1 MSDAEDELQFESLIA
16 TRARRSNAGSRLKQ
30 LLELEEQS
38 NEITTTRNQFVTE
51 DDENV
56 DLLFQEDGDDEEFI
70 DEDVDNANLEGIDE
84 DSDEDDED
92 GEKLQKKRK
101 RDENE
106 ESDDEVYIPPFSMD
120 LLPKPIRDTIN
131 ADLEGRREEILSDV
145 KYKVLD
151 VGCGGGILSESMARL
166 SFVEKVQGI
175 DLSTDVLEAAKL
187 HKQKDPILE
196 DKLSYNLMAIEDIP
210 KDEKFDIVTMFE
222 VLEHVDYPSRV
233 LLEGLNR
240 LEVGGWL
247 FLSTINRDFVSWFTT
262 IFMGEHLLRIVPVGT
277 HTLEKYINQTE
288 IKEWVE
294 QDESR
299 KASYK
304 VVDTKGC
311 VYLPAYGWKFT
322 SCPDIGNY
330 FMAIQRVQ

>member
-1 MSDAEDELQFESLIA
+1 M
-16 TRARRSNAGSRLKQ
+16 
-30 LLELEEQS
+30 LLELPPNSTMKSLPSLSISRQLILRRCLHHSKILYHDAKKFTSTSESEMSHFNALASSWWDVNGPQRILHKMNLLRMDFIHETIMNNLKL
-38 NEITTTRNQFVTE
+38 NENT
-51 DDENV
+51 
-56 DLLFQEDGDDEEFI
+56 
-70 DEDVDNANLEGIDE
+70 
-84 DSDEDDED
+84 
-92 GEKLQKKRK
+92 
-101 RDENE
+101 
-106 ESDDEVYIPPFSMD
+106 DDEVYIPPFSMD

-311 VYLPAYGWKFT
+311 IYLPAYGWKFT

>member
-106 ESDDEVYIPPFSMD
+106 ESDDEVEE
-120 LLPKPIRDTIN
+120 
-131 ADLEGRREEILSDV
+131 EGAYVNPDEVLSDS
-145 KYKVLD
+145 D
-151 VGCGGGILSESMARL
+151 LSES
-166 SFVEKVQGI
+166 
-175 DLSTDVLEAAKL
+175 DT
-187 HKQKDPILE
+187 
-196 DKLSYNLMAIEDIP
+196 
-210 KDEKFDIVTMFE
+210 
-222 VLEHVDYPSRV
+222 
-233 LLEGLNR
+233 
-240 LEVGGWL
+240 
-247 FLSTINRDFVSWFTT
+247 
-262 IFMGEHLLRIVPVGT
+262 
-277 HTLEKYINQTE
+277 
-288 IKEWVE
+288 
-294 QDESR
+294 DESEGKR
-299 KASYK
+299 S
-304 VVDTKGC
+304 
-311 VYLPAYGWKFT
+311 
-322 SCPDIGNY
+322 
-330 FMAIQRVQ
+330 